1 MVFNN
6 ESNVIA
12 FDLNTNNIYDV
23 KIKEDKAELNFVVE
37 TEN

>member
-1 MVFNN
+1 MVFSN

-12 FDLNTNNIYDV
+12 FDLNTNYIYDV
-23 KIKEDKAELNFVVE
+23 KINGDKAELTFIVE